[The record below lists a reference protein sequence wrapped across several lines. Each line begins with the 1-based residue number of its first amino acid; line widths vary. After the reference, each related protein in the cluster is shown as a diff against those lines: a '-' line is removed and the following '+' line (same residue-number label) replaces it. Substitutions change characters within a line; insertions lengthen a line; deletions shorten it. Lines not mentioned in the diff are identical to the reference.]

1 MHILSKDFSVYLR
14 NQRFT
19 WLDGLSQKYA
29 LFNLNQKLQVS
40 AKTAFSL
47 LLIPLGPGW
56 KLEQEIKPVLDYHQ
70 PHHREVLCCPTRLL
84 RRCCFV
90 WEDVT
95 LCSTSQTF
103 LVLTKPR
110 FEFLGGK
117 CERGYQT
124 HFNIRCGSQSGGVI
138 TLRGRE
144 SERERGGFTFQSN
157 FGMRNDSLSYAFPW
171 YWHCV
176 FWLLEGLFSNGN
188 KLKVTKD
195 YHRTDKT

>member
-1 MHILSKDFSVYLR
+1 MTIISLINRLHC
-14 NQRFT
+14 FT
-19 WLDGLSQKYA
+19 Q
-29 LFNLNQKLQVS
+29 
-40 AKTAFSL
+40 
-47 LLIPLGPGW
+47 
-56 KLEQEIKPVLDYHQ
+56 
-70 PHHREVLCCPTRLL
+70 LL
-84 RRCCFV
+84 RKCCFV

-110 FEFLGGK
+110 FEFLGK

-124 HFNIRCGSQSGGVI
+124 HFNIRCGSQWCYNFEGQ
-138 TLRGRE
+138 R
-144 SERERGGFTFQSN
+144 RERAGFTFQSN
-157 FGMRNDSLSYAFPW
+157 FRMRNDSLSYAFPW

-195 YHRTDKT
+195 YHRQNKMITRRKG